1 MFFLWLK
8 KSAIISLINQM
19 CPAGCSW
26 EHLHDLTDKV
36 WVERRLCKLWGCS
49 IKQPLCFYWKHPH
62 TQIHNPGAEHINNP
76 TQTHM
81 HMLPHLHTQLCILIP
96 QVVSIPSQ
104 CAGGFMKLL
113 RVQVLLWVCFHEF
126 IGTLFQQRLL
136 KTWSL
141 CSGTAAHAETFPWN
155 SHVWNRDQTFDLHE
169 LMFSWGMSKM
179 STFS

>member
-126 IGTLFQQRLL
+126 IERCSSSVSWRHEACVLEQLHMQKLSHGTPM
-136 KTWSL
+136 S
-141 CSGTAAHAETFPWN
+141 ETGIKPLISMN
-155 SHVWNRDQTFDLHE
+155 
-169 LMFSWGMSKM
+169 
-179 STFS
+179 